1 MSGSA
6 LMSATYFEMYQKPDE
21 SEEGSEN
28 VQTDSWSNKAS
39 GVMLTKASR

>member
-21 SEEGSEN
+21 SEEKITYMKNMKEF
-28 VQTDSWSNKAS
+28 KFA
-39 GVMLTKASR
+39 KKIEIR